1 MTRNTLIKHI
11 EGLVMLMIAIL
22 VIIFCIDHLK
32 SFWLNE
38 QSNSEGKVIGLTTLM
53 ILISSVIY
61 LTYLSVH
68 CLKNIVLLENH
79 CYNNQAGKID
89 LKKISDE
96 NTFLGNI
103 IGIVYKKYTNVES
116 FDYKNL
122 LNLEYNRNA
131 TKRAYVNYSIGI
143 MVTLGILGTFVGLI
157 DAVQK
162 SSLILG
168 TIGDLQS
175 SEELARKFK
184 SPFAGMNTAFST
196 SILGI
201 TGAIVLGFCN
211 VYVTRLNN
219 SLFIDLER
227 YFQTDLIP
235 ALYPV
240 NKSMQQL
247 MINELKLINSSH
259 LAMHGT
265 IKTELDRFV
274 KASENQ
280 QNSLVLFTIDIKK
293 EIQDLS
299 KSFNNNLNER
309 HSQYVKELDSKH
321 ILYFEKIEKLAATI
335 DKSTKKNA
343 DAIVHYTNEAN
354 NNLHSIRKN
363 FEEALKN
370 IQVKFSNEV
379 LSLDSA
385 YKANMHKLNEQFKK
399 DLNSFFENL
408 KQKNEETSNHI
419 KGVTLKLIATS
430 DEKIKDIHRISSE
443 NATTL
448 HNIYESR
455 LEKHV
460 EELNAIFTKRGLE
473 FSNTLQQNLSLFKSF
488 QEEVTKQ
495 LKSLS
500 NSIQNES
507 QKIIKDHKAAASEYS
522 QKTKILQETYGKYI
536 ELFGQL
542 NGSMNDTHVQFSKL
556 ADNYKLHSESVGHY
570 HEMINQLTLNYNK
583 NVALADRS
591 TQDLILSLNEMG
603 KFFESLRKEEALIS
617 ATFNQLLQVVF
628 KNLDEQNNN
637 SIN

>member
-583 NVALADRS
+583 NVELADRS